1 MPHVLTFWNM
11 CLNLPHF
18 KLDLINLCFG
28 DVTPEIIQVI
38 SGRYVTQLSEAG
50 CSEKQI
56 VLCLS
61 MVL

>member
-1 MPHVLTFWNM
+1 M
-11 CLNLPHF
+11 CLNLTHF
-18 KLDLINLCFG
+18 KSDLINLCFG